1 MTFIPPHRCLYGQD
15 VFDQSSPHLLAWCE
29 RLADTARIPTIGK
42 LKGRVK
48 LLEQEALKRQEAE
61 KALREGEKRLSQI
74 VDGIPIPTFVINKDH
89 LFTHAN
95 KAYEELTGITASSI
109 NGTRK
114 QWQAFY
120 SSERQVLADFIV
132 DEATLDEVVQH
143 YGENVRR
150 SAAIKGAY
158 EHEGFFPKIS
168 KWLYLTAAPLFDSE
182 GKIAGA
188 VETLQ
193 DVTER
198 AEAERALLSAEQ
210 RYRRFLEFLPYPVI
224 VRDKDRLVTYLN
236 PAFTKNFGWT
246 LAELKGGEGKQYVPS
261 DLKNEL
267 GEKIQAALAYNKS
280 IVRLKT
286 RRVTKDGHM
295 LTVIM
300 RVGIRRDQEN
310 QPSGMVIVLR
320 DVTMEERIDRDREAM
335 SRISMA
341 LPQYPELDKLLFYV
355 NNEIKELLGAEG
367 ANVLLLTENQKE
379 FFFLGSAYDD
389 PDVRER
395 LKKIRFP
402 IDELVSG
409 QVVKTGEPVIMTK
422 PPEDPRLY
430 RTRDQKLGYKVENL
444 IIVPL
449 RTKDRIIGV
458 LSADNKKEGQFDQTD
473 LETLSTIASTVALSI
488 ENAHVSEEL
497 RKAYEEVKSLN
508 KAKDKMINHLS
519 HELKT
524 PVAILS
530 SSFSLLSKKLDALP
544 ADTWQGT
551 VDRIRRNLD
560 RIIGIQSE
568 VDDIV
573 QNRSHWTTKAVSTI
587 LEQWEDE
594 LETLIAEEVGER
606 GVTKKIREKIKDI
619 LRSQDLFPEVIPLDQ
634 FVKERIEAL
643 RPLFAHRQVE
653 LIDHLHPSPPAYI
666 PPDPLQKVMDG
677 LIRNA
682 IENTPDEEKIEVYV
696 QKKGE
701 GTEVIVRDYGIGI
714 TEEAQKRIFEGFF
727 STQDTMDYSSK
738 KPFDFNAGGKG
749 ADLLRMK
756 IFSERYNFKIDM
768 TSKRC
773 QRIPEDGAICPGKR
787 SACEKQYEE
796 DGIRCDGTTTFR
808 LYFPPA
814 PDDKKRLL

>member
-1 MTFIPPHRCLYGQD
+1 MALK
-15 VFDQSSPHLLAWCE
+15 
-29 RLADTARIPTIGK
+29 PTYET
-42 LKGRVK
+42 LQERVK
-48 LLEQEALKRQEAE
+48 VLEQEALKRQEAE
-61 KALREGEKRLSQI
+61 KALQEGEERLSQI

-120 SSERQVLADFIV
+120 SSERRVLADYIV
-132 DEATLDEVVQH
+132 DELTLDEVARQ
-143 YGENVRR
+143 YGDKVRK
-150 SAAIKGAY
+150 SVTIKGAY
-158 EHEGFFPKIS
+158 EHEGFFPKIR
-168 KWLYLTAAPLFDSE
+168 KWLYLTAAPLLDSE
-182 GKIAGA
+182 GNITGA

-198 AEAERALLSAEQ
+198 AEAEQALRTAER

-224 VRDKDRLVTYLN
+224 VRDKNGLVTYLN
-236 PAFTKNFGWT
+236 PAFTKIFGWT
-246 LAELKGGEGKQYVPS
+246 LKELKGGRGKQYVPS
-261 DLKNEL
+261 DLTNEL
-267 GEKIQAALAYNKS
+267 SSKIQAALARNKS
-280 IVRLKT
+280 VVRLRT
-286 RRVTKDGHM
+286 RRVTKDGRL

-300 RVGIRRDQEN
+300 RVGIRLDKKN
-310 QPSGMVIVLR
+310 QPIGMIIVLR
-320 DVTMEERIDRDREAM
+320 DVTLEERIDRDREAM

-341 LPQYPELDKLLFYV
+341 LPRYPELDKLLFYV
-355 NNEIKELLGAEG
+355 NNEIKELLGTGG
-367 ANVLLLTENQKE
+367 ANVILLDQNQKE
-379 FFFLGSAYDD
+379 FFFLGSAHDD
-389 PDVRER
+389 PNFQER
-395 LKKIRFP
+395 VKKVRFP
-402 IDELVSG
+402 IDELVAG
-409 QVVKTGEPVIMTK
+409 QVVKTGEPVIMTE
-422 PPEDPRLY
+422 PPEDPSLY
-430 RTRDQKLGYKVENL
+430 RTRDRKLGYKVENL
-444 IIVPL
+444 IVVPL
-449 RTKDRIIGV
+449 RLKDRIIGV

-488 ENAHVSEEL
+488 ENARVSEEL

-530 SSFSLLSKKLDALP
+530 SSFNLLSKKLDALP
-544 ADTWQGT
+544 DDSWQGT
-551 VDRIRRNLD
+551 VDRVRRNLD

-573 QNRSHWTTKAVSTI
+573 QNRSQWTTKAMSSI

-619 LRSQDLFPEVIPLDQ
+619 LRSQDLLHEVIPLDQ
-634 FVKERIEAL
+634 FVKDRIEAL
-643 RPLFAHRQVE
+643 RPLFAHRRVE
-653 LIDHLHPSPPAYI
+653 LVDHLHPSPPAHI
-666 PPDPLQKVMDG
+666 PSDPLQKVIDG

-682 IENTPDEEKIEVYV
+682 IENTPGEGKVEVIV

-738 KPFDFNAGGKG
+738 RPFDFNAGGKG

-756 IFSERYNFKIDM
+756 IFSERYNFRIDM

-773 QRIPEDGAICPGKR
+773 QRIPEDGAICPGNR
-787 SACEKQYEE
+787 SVCEEQYEK
-796 DGIRCDGTTTFR
+796 DGIQCDGMTTFS
-808 LYFPPA
+808 LYFPP
-814 PDDKKRLL
+814 PPHD